1 MDSFSISQLSQF
13 SGVKPHTIRIWE
25 QRYNALQPQRSEG
38 NTRFYDSSQ
47 LRRLLNIVSL
57 MKTGKKVS
65 KLCKLSDEELY
76 VLQSEYI
83 EQASEETDYEYFI
96 SQLISSGMNYDE
108 NNFEKIF
115 SHCFLRF
122 GLRKTYQ
129 DVIYPMVNRI
139 GLLWTT
145 NTVPPSQEHYIT
157 NLLRQKLFTSID
169 SLTMEADNSDAWILF
184 LPEDEFHEMG
194 LLFANYMI
202 RNRGKKVIYLGPN
215 VPLSAVEKTLGD
227 TGAKNLLLFLVH
239 HDLPENIVLYLE
251 KLQAIKKDNKIFVAA
266 ANYLAEEFSKYKNIN
281 WLCSVAD
288 LEDLFVDSEKIETI

>member
-1 MDSFSISQLSQF
+1 MNSFSISQLSQF

-38 NTRFYDSSQ
+38 NTRFYDGSQ

-57 MKTGKKVS
+57 TKTGKKVS

-76 VLQSEYI
+76 ALQREYI
-83 EQASEETDYEYFI
+83 EQAFEESDFEYFV
-96 SQLISSGMNYDE
+96 SQLISAGMNYDE

-122 GLRKTYQ
+122 GLMKTYR

-145 NTVPPSQEHYIT
+145 NTIPPSQEHYIT

-169 SLTMEADNSDAWILF
+169 SLTTEADNNDAWVLF

-194 LLFANYMI
+194 LLFANYLI
-202 RNRGKKVIYLGPN
+202 RSNGKKVLYLGPN
-215 VPLSAVEKTLGD
+215 VPLSSVEDTLDD
-227 TGAKNLLLFLVH
+227 TEAENLLLFMVH
-239 HDLPENIVLYLE
+239 QDLPDNIKQYLE
-251 KLQAIKKDNKIFVAA
+251 DLQTIGKNKNIFIAA
-266 ANYLAEEFSKYKNIN
+266 SPNLVDEFSKDKKIN
-281 WLCSVAD
+281 WLHSVED
-288 LEDLFVDSEKIETI
+288 LEKQVSTNEKIESI